1 MKTAITSVL
10 ALLLIFAAA
19 PLLAQDRDMQ
29 VTAWIS
35 QASIEGEDD
44 FGDGFSTDFED
55 GRGAGLSV
63 NRFLGRMFSVE
74 GSAFFLR
81 NDARL
86 LIDGDT
92 PIDLG
97 AVKLTTFSLG
107 AQIHLAGRS
116 RFDPYAGAG
125 AAYVVASNLTS
136 SDLVSGGV
144 GSIEVDDQ
152 VTYYVNAGIGI
163 QIVGGLAVVLDGR
176 YLPFETDSRST
187 VTGVEEKIDLTTQLL
202 SLGLRLRF

>member
-1 MKTAITSVL
+1 MKKAFTSVL
-10 ALLLIFAAA
+10 ALVLVFAAA

-35 QASIEGEDD
+35 QTSIEGEDD

-74 GSAFFLR
+74 GSAFYLR

-86 LIDGDT
+86 LDGDT

-97 AVKLTTFSLG
+97 AVKLTAFSLG

-125 AAYVVASNLTS
+125 AAYIVASNLTS
-136 SDLVSGGV
+136 SDLVSGAV
-144 GSIEVDDQ
+144 GSIELDDQ
-152 VTYYVNAGIGI
+152 VTYYINAGIGI
-163 QIVGGLAVVLDGR
+163 QIAGGLAVVLDGR

-187 VTGVEEKIDLTTQLL
+187 VTGVEQKIDLTTQLL